1 MTYYCLNKWEQN
13 KKRLEAVLRERTD
26 LNECGYSELVKLV
39 VREVLNDGK
48 DEQEFCGD
56 YFWDAE
62 DITVVDNGD
71 YQGTLMFLIPTCDY
85 QPSEYEYLLTFVN
98 YGSCSGCDT
107 LLAIQDYG
115 EGKLTERQVRDFMA
129 LCKDIVSNMIKPYN
143 AGWRNEEQFNTVE
156 FGREVQE

>member
-13 KKRLEAVLRERTD
+13 KKRLEEVLRERTD

-39 VREVLNDGK
+39 VREVLNGGK
-48 DEQEFCGD
+48 TENDDYEE
-56 YFWDAE
+56 YFWDVE
-62 DITVVDNGD
+62 HITVVDDGD
-71 YQGTLMFLIPTCDY
+71 YQGTLLFLIPDDTY

-115 EGKLTERQVRDFMA
+115 EGKLTERQVKDFML
-129 LCKDIVSNMIKPYN
+129 LCKDIVANMVKPYN

-156 FGREVQE
+156 FREGGA

>member
-13 KKRLEAVLRERTD
+13 KKRLEEVLRERTD

-39 VREVLNDGK
+39 VREVLNGGK
-48 DEQEFCGD
+48 TENDDYEE
-56 YFWDAE
+56 YFWDVE
-62 DITVVDNGD
+62 HITVVDDGD
-71 YQGTLMFLIPTCDY
+71 YQGTLLFLIPDDTY

-115 EGKLTERQVRDFMA
+115 ECKLTERQVKDFMV
-129 LCKDIVSNMIKPYN
+129 LCKDIVANMVKPYN

-156 FGREVQE
+156 FREGGA